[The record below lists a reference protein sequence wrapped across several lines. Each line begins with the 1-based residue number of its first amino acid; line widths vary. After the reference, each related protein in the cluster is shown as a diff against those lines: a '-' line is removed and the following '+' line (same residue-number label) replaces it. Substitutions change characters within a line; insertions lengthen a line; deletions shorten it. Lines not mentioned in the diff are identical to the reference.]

1 MGFKTEK
8 NKTFLRIYGF
18 EGEPGGRGGWR
29 RGSTNQITAGI
40 GFEEFALLGEFA
52 EVALPDILDRRHIHL
67 LVCAHEDER
76 CEVRRVHVRVREAT
90 AEREDFLD
98 VALVRQV
105 ARRLPEH
112 SEASLSRRSLPSTFS
127 FKIPLFT
134 AGFTRQ
140 TSYNG
145 LGNYSG
151 HQGGLNPLR

>member
-1 MGFKTEK
+1 MSPPLSPT
-8 NKTFLRIYGF
+8 NVCAPPLRHPHSKSSIRSRSGSWRITQVYHRL
-18 EGEPGGRGGWR
+18 RGV
-29 RGSTNQITAGI
+29 
-40 GFEEFALLGEFA
+40 FEEFALLGELA
-52 EVALPDILDRRHIHL
+52 EVALPDILDRRHVHL

-112 SEASLSRRSLPSTFS
+112 SEASLSRRSLPPTLS

-140 TSYNG
+140 TSYMYNG

-151 HQGGLNPLR
+151 HQGG